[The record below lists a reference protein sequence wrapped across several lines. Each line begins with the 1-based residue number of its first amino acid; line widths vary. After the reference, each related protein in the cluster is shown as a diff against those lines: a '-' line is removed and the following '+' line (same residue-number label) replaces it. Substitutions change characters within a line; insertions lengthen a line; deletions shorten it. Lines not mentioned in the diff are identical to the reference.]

1 MTGRHVR
8 GARLLCAIS
17 VIAACSHQ
25 PDAHERFV
33 ANVEAVCAD
42 AVAHHAGHAFPI
54 SGFDPEHPNP
64 EQLPEVGAYYARYGG
79 LPEVLRKFTQLKPP
93 PADATQ
99 WNAVEDLARR
109 VGENAER
116 QIATAHDRDAA
127 GFVRAEHA
135 HAQLVPQLHRAGGRF
150 GFTNGSACATVFG

>member
-1 MTGRHVR
+1 MTGRYVG
-8 GARLLCAIS
+8 GARLLCAIF

-33 ANVEAVCAD
+33 AHVEAVCAD
-42 AVAHHAGHAFPI
+42 AVAHHAGHPFPI
-54 SGFDPEHPNP
+54 SRFDPEHPNP

-79 LPEVLRKFTQLKPP
+79 LPEALRAFAQLKPP

-109 VGENAER
+109 VAENAER
-116 QIATAHDRDAA
+116 QIATARDRDAA

-135 HAQLVPQLHRAGGRF
+135 HAQLVPQLNRAGSRF
-150 GFTNGSACATVFG
+150 GFTNGSACTTVFG